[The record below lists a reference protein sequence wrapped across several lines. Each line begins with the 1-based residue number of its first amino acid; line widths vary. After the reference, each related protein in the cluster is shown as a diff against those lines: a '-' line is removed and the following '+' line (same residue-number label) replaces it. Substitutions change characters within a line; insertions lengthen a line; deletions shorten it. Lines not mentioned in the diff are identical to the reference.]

1 MKTLALAVLALG
13 LMAAPS
19 LALDNLGG
27 GKRSGDGP
35 GCIPGQPVPASTSG
49 ALCPTCSEQKAS

>member
-35 GCIPGQPVPASTSG
+35 GCIPGQPVPTSTSG
-49 ALCPTCSEQKAS
+49 ALCPTCSEQKAG

>member
-1 MKTLALAVLALG
+1 MKYLAFAVLALG
-13 LMAAPS
+13 LMASPS

-35 GCIPGQPVPASTSG
+35 GCIPGQPIPATWG
-49 ALCPTCSEQKAS
+49 DALCPTCSEQKAS

>member
-13 LMAAPS
+13 LMASPS
-19 LALDNLGG
+19 FALDNLGG

-35 GCIPGQPVPASTSG
+35 PCGVPIPSTFG
-49 ALCPTCSEQKAS
+49 ERVIECPTCVKQKAS